1 MCQENNDKKISGD
14 YIAGFVDGEGCFSLT
29 MRKDKEKYFN
39 WKALFAIELRE
50 DDKNILNLIKEYFNC
65 GSISLSSRGMVRYQ
79 ISNAS
84 DLLDIIVPF
93 FSLHCLIGK
102 KGSDFILWKEAIEI
116 INKNKKKKTNSIIG
130 KKGFVKNNWNK
141 DDLDR
146 LNEIRKEMLLFK
158 CNNKNR
164 VFKYGS

>member
-1 MCQENNDKKISGD
+1 MYKENKARKISEE

-29 MRKDKEKYFN
+29 MRKDKGRYLY

-50 DDKNILNLIKEYFNC
+50 DDSQILKIIQEFFNC
-65 GSISLSSRGMVRYQ
+65 GSILFNSRGVVRYQ
-79 ISNAS
+79 ITDSAV
-84 DLLDIIVPF
+84 LLNTIVPF
-93 FSLHCLIGK
+93 FSKYSLIGK

-116 INKNKKKKTNSIIG
+116 INKNKKKKSNSLIG
-130 KKGFVKNNWNK
+130 KKGFIRNDWNK
-141 DDLDR
+141 NDLNR